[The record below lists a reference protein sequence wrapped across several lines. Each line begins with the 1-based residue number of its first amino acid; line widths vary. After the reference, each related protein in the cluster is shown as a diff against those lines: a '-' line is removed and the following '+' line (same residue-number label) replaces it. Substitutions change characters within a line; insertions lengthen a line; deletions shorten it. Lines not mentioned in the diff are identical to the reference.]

1 MSKLGFGL
9 TAGDIPALRISFDN
23 ATDLVNEPASNA
35 GKFQFD
41 SLNGAKLSYVY
52 DIVQNSYDSRY
63 RTGGW
68 SSGNYWF
75 FTTYGWESPYNSSN
89 IAPTAK
95 ALIFWNTSGSG
106 TQEKYMHKEWWGF
119 GYLPIYEWRLID
131 PSLAANTFTGAI
143 VDYSQF
149 LSTLGFVDSYAGY
162 QSRALGYINQNLY
175 GSNSSREAYKIT
187 TKTATPNT
195 TFQYLTTV
203 FQLPARDDALP
214 DFSDT
219 PVSGQGVLLI
229 NPTTARLALPGRTVA
244 DSDPNHYVFHEDKI
258 PAKIMAAGDINIA
271 ASGTA
276 DIACPLPL
284 TPYTYMDFMIRRQ
297 SDANFWNPPFYDSI
311 ASNKSLQFTYFI
323 DVANQ
328 KVTITNLKATAI
340 TIRYIIFADSED
352 APTTGGKKVLYR
364 GNDGTRDFVQIKR
377 PGSSDLAPNLNDIIV
392 DTRLAYVPILAQG
405 FLSWSTDFPTVITGS
420 DRFKGERMATIA
432 VNNPSPSLK
441 LFAKQ
446 TVVFPSNTDIISV
459 QNSFHR
465 VFTDA
470 GGTWTGR
477 SSGHSSWA
485 MIYSD
490 ESAVDFYM
498 AGANPISYQN
508 DGAHFAQY
516 WDGSLHRT
524 DALGLRYYIF
534 GIPQSL

>member
-1 MSKLGFGL
+1 MTKLGFGL
-9 TAGDIPALRISFDN
+9 TAGDLPALRIAFDN
-23 ATDLVNEPASNA
+23 ATDLVNEPASNV

-41 SLNGAKLSYVY
+41 SLNGTKLSYVY
-52 DIVQNSYDSRY
+52 DIVENSYDSAY

-68 SSGNYWF
+68 SGNYWF
-75 FTTYGWESPYNSSN
+75 FTTYGWGSPYNSSN
-89 IAPTAK
+89 IAATAK
-95 ALIFWNTSGSG
+95 ATIFWSTAGTG

-119 GYLPIYEWRLID
+119 GYLPIYEYRLID
-131 PSLAANTFTGAI
+131 PSLPSNTFTGAI

-149 LSTLGFVDSYAGY
+149 VSSLGFVDSRAGY
-162 QSRALGYINQNLY
+162 VSTALGYVNANLY
-175 GSNSSREAYKIT
+175 GTNGSREAYKVT

-195 TFQYLTTV
+195 TFRYLATV
-203 FQLPARDDALP
+203 FRLPAREDALP
-214 DFSDT
+214 DYSAA
-219 PVSGQGVLLI
+219 PASGQQVLLL
-229 NPTTARLALPGRTVA
+229 NPTTARLALPGRDISDA
-244 DSDPNHYVFHEDKI
+244 DPLHYIFHEDNI
-258 PAKIMAAGDINIA
+258 PAKIMAAGDINVA

-276 DIACPLPL
+276 DIECPLPI

-297 SDANFWNPPFYDSI
+297 SDANFWNPPYFDSI
-311 ASNKSLQFTYFI
+311 ASDKSLQFTYLV

-328 KVTITNLKATAI
+328 KITITNLKATAI

-405 FLSWSTDFPTVITGS
+405 FLNWSADFPTSITGS
-420 DRFKGERMATIA
+420 NRFKGERMATIA

-441 LFAKQ
+441 LFVKQ
-446 TVVFPSNTDIISV
+446 TVVFPSNTTVVSM
-459 QNSFHR
+459 QNSYHR

-470 GGTWTGR
+470 GATWTGR

-485 MIYSD
+485 MVHDD

-498 AGANPISYQN
+498 AGANPISYQS
-508 DGAHFAQY
+508 DGPHFAQY
-516 WDGSLHRT
+516 WDGSLHNT
-524 DALGLRYYIF
+524 DALGLRYYVF